1 MKNFRLYKFFWVSAL
16 LWLFPSWPGVV
27 AQPVQTDH
35 VVAEL
40 ISETEWIVPGQ
51 PFDVALRFEIEEN
64 WHTYWL
70 NPGDA
75 GLPTNIQ
82 WELPPGFSAGEIQLP
97 YPERVVTPP
106 LVSYG
111 YSHEVLHI
119 VRITPPADL
128 QPGTT
133 VTLKAKADWLVCE
146 VVCIPGEADV
156 QLTLPVRTQSPPR
169 LSKWAD
175 AFAET
180 RKKFPIHETDWQIT
194 ASVQDSLLVI
204 SVRPPQGETT
214 AEQPIIFAPAEEM
227 ILENSV
233 EPEFYRTDDEA
244 RLVFLISRYREE
256 PLQKISGVL
265 INEAGWQGP
274 GSAKG
279 LWIDLPVQGAAQ
291 SAYAGDGP
299 GLWLALLFAFIGGMI
314 LNLMPC
320 VLPVLSVKILGI
332 VHQAGSSHSKPWKHG
347 LIFTAGVLISFWV
360 LAGALLALRAGGEH
374 LGWGFQLQS
383 PAFIVVLSA
392 IMFLFGLSLFGV
404 FEIGTSLAAAS
415 GQLDNKS
422 GNSGSFW
429 SGVLATI
436 VATPCTAPFMGSAL
450 GFALTQPAW
459 ASMLI
464 FTFLGL
470 GMAFPYI
477 VLTSSPK
484 LLRYVPKPGR
494 WMESFKQFLG
504 FLMMATVIWLVWV
517 LGIQAGINA
526 VTSLLIA
533 LLIIGIAGWV
543 YGRWGTPAMEGAAR
557 KWGIG
562 IAAFLLFF
570 GLSFALNTAGRADA
584 SGTMQSAAKENSGG
598 IEWQA
603 FSPELVRQ
611 LRSQNRAV
619 FIDFT
624 AAWCLSCQVNERV
637 ALANEEVV
645 AKFREL
651 DVAMVKA
658 DWTSRDET
666 ITKALAEFGRNS
678 VPLYVLYY
686 PDPDRE
692 PLILPEILTPGI
704 VLDALKTLEQ

>member
-1 MKNFRLYKFFWVSAL
+1 MMKKASILTL
-16 LWLFPSWPGVV
+16 LLLAVPWLPAQG
-27 AQPVQTDH
+27 QPVQTDH

-40 ISETEWIVPGQ
+40 ISEVEWIVPGQ

-82 WELPPGFSAGEIQLP
+82 WQLPPGFSAGDIQWP

-128 QPGTT
+128 QPGSS

-146 VVCIPGEADV
+146 VVCIPGEAAV
-156 QLTLPVRTQSPPR
+156 QLTLPVRAETPPR

-180 RKKFPIHETDWQIT
+180 RKKFPVKDTEWQIT
-194 ASVQDSLLVI
+194 ADVQDSLLVI
-204 SVRPPQGETT
+204 SVKPPQGQTT
-214 AEQPIIFAPAEEM
+214 SEQPIIFAPAEEM
-227 ILENSV
+227 VLENSV
-233 EPEFYRTDDEA
+233 QPEFYRTDEEA
-244 RLVFLISRYREE
+244 RLIFLISRYREE
-256 PLQKISGVL
+256 PLERLSGVL

-279 LWIDLPVQGAAQ
+279 LWIDIPVRGSGQ
-291 SAYAGDGP
+291 SVASGDGP
-299 GLWLALLFAFIGGMI
+299 GLWLALVFAFIGGMI

-347 LIFTAGVLISFWV
+347 LIFTAGVLVSFWL

-383 PAFIVVLSA
+383 PAFIVVLSS

-404 FEIGTSLAAAS
+404 FEIGTSLAAT
-415 GQLDNKS
+415 GGRLDNKS
-422 GNSGSFW
+422 GNAGSFW

-477 VLTSSPK
+477 LLTSSPK

-504 FLMMATVIWLVWV
+504 FLMMATVIWLIWV
-517 LGIQAGINA
+517 LGIQAGIDA

-557 KWGIG
+557 RWGIG
-562 IAAFLLFF
+562 IAAFLLIF
-570 GLSFALNTAGRADA
+570 GLSFALNTAGRAA
-584 SGTMQSAAKENSGG
+584 AGGTMQISTDGTNGEG

-603 FSPELVRQ
+603 FSPELVRE
-611 LRSQNRAV
+611 LRAQKRAV

-637 ALANEEVV
+637 ALANPEVV
-645 AKFREL
+645 KKFREL
-651 DVAMVKA
+651 NVAMIKA

-686 PDPDRE
+686 PDPDKE

-704 VLDALKTLEQ
+704 VLDALKTLEE

>member
-1 MKNFRLYKFFWVSAL
+1 MMKKASILTL
-16 LWLFPSWPGVV
+16 LLLAIPWLPAQG
-27 AQPVQTDH
+27 QPVQTDH

-40 ISETEWIVPGQ
+40 ISEVEWIVPGQ

-82 WELPPGFSAGEIQLP
+82 WQLPPGFSAGEIQWP

-128 QPGTT
+128 QPGSS

-146 VVCIPGEADV
+146 VVCIPGEAAV
-156 QLTLPVRTQSPPR
+156 QLTLPVRAETPPR

-180 RKKFPIHETDWQIT
+180 RKKFPVKDTEWQIT
-194 ASVQDSLLVI
+194 ADVQDSLLVI
-204 SVRPPQGETT
+204 SVKPPQGQTT
-214 AEQPIIFAPAEEM
+214 SEQPIIFAPAEEM
-227 ILENSV
+227 VLENSV
-233 EPEFYRTDDEA
+233 QPEFYRTDEEA
-244 RLVFLISRYREE
+244 RLIFLISRYREE
-256 PLQKISGVL
+256 PLERLSGVL

-279 LWIDLPVQGAAQ
+279 LWIDIPVRGSGQ
-291 SAYAGDGP
+291 SVASGDGP
-299 GLWLALLFAFIGGMI
+299 GLWLALVFAFIGGMI

-332 VHQAGSSHSKPWKHG
+332 VHQANSSHSKPWKHG
-347 LIFTAGVLISFWV
+347 LIFTAGVLVSFWL

-383 PAFIVVLSA
+383 PAFIVVLSS

-404 FEIGTSLAAAS
+404 FEIGTSLAAT
-415 GQLDNKS
+415 GGRLDNKS
-422 GNSGSFW
+422 GNAGSFW

-450 GFALTQPAW
+450 GFALTQPVW

-504 FLMMATVIWLVWV
+504 FLMMATVIWLIWV
-517 LGIQAGINA
+517 LGIQAGIDA

-557 KWGIG
+557 RWGIA
-562 IAAFLLFF
+562 IAAFLLIF
-570 GLSFALNTAGRADA
+570 GLSFALNTAGRAA
-584 SGTMQSAAKENSGG
+584 AGGTMQISTGGTNGEG

-603 FSPELVRQ
+603 FSPELVRE
-611 LRSQNRAV
+611 LRAQKRAV

-637 ALANEEVV
+637 ALANPEVV
-645 AKFREL
+645 KKFREL
-651 DVAMVKA
+651 NVAMIKA

-686 PDPDRE
+686 PDPDKE

-704 VLDALKTLEQ
+704 VLDALKTLEE

>member
-1 MKNFRLYKFFWVSAL
+1 MMKKASILTL
-16 LWLFPSWPGVV
+16 LLLAIPWLPAQG
-27 AQPVQTDH
+27 QPVQTDH

-40 ISETEWIVPGQ
+40 ISEVEWIVPGQ

-82 WELPPGFSAGEIQLP
+82 WQLPPGFSAGEIQWP

-128 QPGTT
+128 QPGSS

-146 VVCIPGEADV
+146 VVCIPGEAAV
-156 QLTLPVRTQSPPR
+156 QLTLPVRAETPPR

-180 RKKFPIHETDWQIT
+180 RKKFPVKDTEWQIT
-194 ASVQDSLLVI
+194 ADVQDSLLVI
-204 SVRPPQGETT
+204 SVKPPQGQTT
-214 AEQPIIFAPAEEM
+214 SEQPIIFAPAEEM
-227 ILENSV
+227 VLENSV
-233 EPEFYRTDDEA
+233 QPEFYRTDEEA
-244 RLVFLISRYREE
+244 RLIFLISRYREE
-256 PLQKISGVL
+256 PLERLSGVL

-279 LWIDLPVQGAAQ
+279 LWIDIPVRGSGQ
-291 SAYAGDGP
+291 SVASGDGP
-299 GLWLALLFAFIGGMI
+299 GLWLALVFAFIGGMI

-332 VHQAGSSHSKPWKHG
+332 VHQANSSHSKPWKHG
-347 LIFTAGVLISFWV
+347 LIFTAGVLVSFWL
-360 LAGALLALRAGGEH
+360 LAGVLLALRAGGEH

-383 PAFIVVLSA
+383 PAFIVVLSS

-404 FEIGTSLAAAS
+404 FEIGTSLAAT
-415 GQLDNKS
+415 GGRLDNKS
-422 GNSGSFW
+422 GNAGSFW

-450 GFALTQPAW
+450 GFALTQPVW

-504 FLMMATVIWLVWV
+504 FLMMATVIWLIWV
-517 LGIQAGINA
+517 LGIQAGIDA

-557 KWGIG
+557 RWGIA
-562 IAAFLLFF
+562 IAAFLLIF
-570 GLSFALNTAGRADA
+570 GLSFALNTAGRAA
-584 SGTMQSAAKENSGG
+584 AGGTMQISTGGTNGEG

-603 FSPELVRQ
+603 FSPELVRE
-611 LRSQNRAV
+611 LRAQKRAV

-637 ALANEEVV
+637 ALANPEVV
-645 AKFREL
+645 KKFREL
-651 DVAMVKA
+651 NVAMIKA

-686 PDPDRE
+686 PDPDKE

-704 VLDALKTLEQ
+704 VLDALKTLEE